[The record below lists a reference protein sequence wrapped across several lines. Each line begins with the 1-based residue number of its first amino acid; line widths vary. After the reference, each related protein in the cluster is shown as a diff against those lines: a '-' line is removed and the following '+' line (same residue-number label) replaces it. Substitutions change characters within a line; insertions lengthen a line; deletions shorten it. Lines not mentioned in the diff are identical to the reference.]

1 MHSNATHRARV
12 IAEPHSHTEPHQH
25 APAPLSAQLSR
36 QAELFRRLRSGG
48 GATHD
53 EALESPGAQPPEIP
67 EMLLE
72 SADEHEVERHG
83 EGDSRGD
90 CNDDDDDDPEHT
102 EESSDDPAPSHG
114 TALPPGE
121 PHLAAVAAVHGAH
134 ASAHRRAPV
143 TAVEAPA
150 RVGNKTHQF
159 VESIVAQV
167 ADFCSNPAVLTGG
180 SWHITIPVSPQLLP
194 ACTLSLTLSHF
205 DLTLR
210 FDTTEE
216 RSRQLILQHAATLR
230 ESLEQVMQSRFDTP
244 RNIEIIVT

>member
-1 MHSNATHRARV
+1 MHAKTTHRARV
-12 IAEPHSHTEPHQH
+12 IAEPVSHTEPHRH
-25 APAPLSAQLSR
+25 APATLSAQLSR
-36 QAELFRRLRSGG
+36 QAELFRRLRSGAG
-48 GATHD
+48 TPHD
-53 EALESPGAQPPEIP
+53 DAPETPGAELQEAPD
-67 EMLLE
+67 LLLD
-72 SADEHEVERHG
+72 SADENEVERHG
-83 EGDSRGD
+83 ERDSRDD
-90 CNDDDDDDPEHT
+90 CNDDDDDDPEHAD
-102 EESSDDPAPSHG
+102 ELSDDPAPSHG

-121 PHLAAVAAVHGAH
+121 PHLAAVGALHGPH
-134 ASAHRRAPV
+134 ASAHYRAPV

-150 RVGNKTHQF
+150 RAANRPHQF

-167 ADFCSNPAVLTGG
+167 ADFCSSPAVLTGG
-180 SWHITIPVSPQLLP
+180 SWHITIPVAPQLLP

-244 RNIEIIVT
+244 PSIEIIVT